1 MCWNQTISLNTFIF
15 SFFAINFAYLNNIAD
30 IYYYLFFLSFSS
42 IQLVEYFAWGNLNN
56 KKTIRL
62 LSQIGLFLV
71 SMQPILLILSI
82 KNVEYNI
89 KASVIAL
96 YCAFCAIGCFI
107 VDSILLWFITICKRI
122 YKFCARVNTIFLYLL
137 YLL

>member
-15 SFFAINFAYLNNIAD
+15 SLFGINFAYLNNITD
-30 IYYYLFFLSFSS
+30 IYYYIFFLSFCS

-71 SMQPILLILSI
+71 SMQPILFILSI
-82 KNVEYNI
+82 T
-89 KASVIAL
+89 A
-96 YCAFCAIGCFI
+96 
-107 VDSILLWFITICKRI
+107 
-122 YKFCARVNTIFLYLL
+122 
-137 YLL
+137 